1 MSIRTRV
8 FALSVAVAAG
18 LVGPIAPAAADLAG
32 DGPSPE
38 VFEAAL
44 ESVGQDAVETENPA
58 VAIVDSDA
66 TAVAVLATTGSGP
79 LVVTAQDAASS
90 AVLERPDGAQLLTAL
105 DPGQTTATFTLG
117 GVARSLLPLPDGGV
131 AVVGGDGVIVGQVQS
146 PWAVD
151 ADGAEVPTQY
161 RIEGTTLV
169 QQVQITG
176 DTEFPVVVDPYVSS
190 QFSWGLWTH
199 VLSKDLTAT
208 MASGTVEVAAILLAF
223 IPTAGP
229 VIAAMASIIRLAA
242 SNARAAGGCLLLRA
256 AVTPG
261 NIYWAGT
268 YIGSRCRAR

>member
-1 MSIRTRV
+1 M
-8 FALSVAVAAG
+8 
-18 LVGPIAPAAADLAG
+18 
-32 DGPSPE
+32 
-38 VFEAAL
+38 
-44 ESVGQDAVETENPA
+44 
-58 VAIVDSDA
+58 
-66 TAVAVLATTGSGP
+66 
-79 LVVTAQDAASS
+79 
-90 AVLERPDGAQLLTAL
+90 
-105 DPGQTTATFTLG
+105 
-117 GVARSLLPLPDGGV
+117 
-131 AVVGGDGVIVGQVQS
+131 AVVGGEGVIVGQVQS

-176 DTEFPVVVDPYVSS
+176 DTEFPVVVDPCVSS

-208 MASGTVEVAAILLAF
+208 MASSTVEVAAILPPF
-223 IPTAGP
+223 TPTAGP
-229 VIAAMASIIRLAA
+229 VIAAIASIIRLAA

-268 YIGSRCRAR
+268 YIGSRCHAR